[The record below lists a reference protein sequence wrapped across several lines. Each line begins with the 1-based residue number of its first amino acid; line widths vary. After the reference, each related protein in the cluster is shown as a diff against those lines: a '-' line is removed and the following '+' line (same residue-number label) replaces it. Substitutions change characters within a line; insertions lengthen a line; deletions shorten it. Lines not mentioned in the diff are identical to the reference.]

1 MGGPFSS
8 SHTSRGISPSFF
20 SDAKGYCTIF
30 HPLVFSPY
38 WELESLLQLRA
49 GHRNTDAKSWE
60 LWKSL
65 RLEMEKVGVW
75 LVGGAQGRET
85 ISHLPGVHMEQ
96 RPILSPLIVNF

>member
-1 MGGPFSS
+1 MGGPSSS

-65 RLEMEKVGVW
+65 RLEMEKVGCGW
-75 LVGGAQGRET
+75 LE
-85 ISHLPGVHMEQ
+85 VHRAGKLFHTYLGSTWSRDQ
-96 RPILSPLIVNF
+96 FYPH